1 MIEVFVAVLWVKS
14 CSTAPDGFIK
24 EAWERLREV
33 QFGTFPDE
41 NQLFELANECD
52 HITIEK
58 WYEKLPF
65 A

>member
-14 CSTAPDGFIK
+14 YQTTQNGFIT
-24 EAWERLREV
+24 EGWARLREV

-41 NQLFELANECD
+41 EQLAELANECD